1 MINPTGKKLQDLVS
15 KMIDDE
21 IEGVDKYTLNGSTWL
36 IFTDQKRWVIEY
48 TEDNIL
54 WYNYSFFT
62 EIFDILSMK
71 STDSQNLIQE
81 WFESRFL
88 RPTVNDTRHYR
99 HNEKSMVEHTIQNGV
114 KDTSFV
120 NPYFNQNVEE
130 TIQNGVK
137 HTDFPFGLGDE
148 NAVEDAIQ
156 NGVKHT
162 QMTPSALVNL
172 VEDTIQNGVKH
183 TFSSAVESWVLVED
197 TIQNGV
203 KTKAALES
211 HEGFMKGTPW
221 VDKFFS
227 KEDVEDTIQNG
238 VKHTHKRLQQFPD
251 NAIEAIQKGVKKTMH
266 LDMDDDYVLVIEDT
280 IQKGVKH
287 TERGGAFKC
296 LEGEGTIQ
304 NGVKEIGKKKTPD
317 ESFTNHIIN
326 NGVKQ
331 IHDDRSKNIDR
342 VEGVIRIGE
351 KLN

>member
-21 IEGVDKYTLNGSTWL
+21 IEGVDKYTLNGSTWI

-88 RPTVNDTRHYR
+88 RPTVNETRHYR

-183 TFSSAVESWVLVED
+183 TFSSAVE
-197 TIQNGV
+197 
-203 KTKAALES
+203 
-211 HEGFMKGTPW
+211 
-221 VDKFFS
+221 
-227 KEDVEDTIQNG
+227 
-238 VKHTHKRLQQFPD
+238 
-251 NAIEAIQKGVKKTMH
+251 
-266 LDMDDDYVLVIEDT
+266 
-280 IQKGVKH
+280 
-287 TERGGAFKC
+287 
-296 LEGEGTIQ
+296 
-304 NGVKEIGKKKTPD
+304 
-317 ESFTNHIIN
+317 
-326 NGVKQ
+326 
-331 IHDDRSKNIDR
+331 
-342 VEGVIRIGE
+342 
-351 KLN
+351 